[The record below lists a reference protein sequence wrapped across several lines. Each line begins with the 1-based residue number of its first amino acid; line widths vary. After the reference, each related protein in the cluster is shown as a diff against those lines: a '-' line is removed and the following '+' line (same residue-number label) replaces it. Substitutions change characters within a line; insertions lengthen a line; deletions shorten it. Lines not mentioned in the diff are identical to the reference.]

1 MGFGRHE
8 IQNALTQTTYN
19 NVTATYLMRNTKKA
33 RVQCRTIRVRPSR
46 STDIISLGRSPD
58 QEAQTERQPKDQES
72 GQKAEESA
80 GPSASPRSR
89 KATPGTSPRSTKAS
103 LQPSAKW
110 RKVTPRH
117 SPQLRTATSRP
128 SPKLRTA
135 TARASPKSRTATPR
149 TSCKAR
155 TTNPPPNPE
164 SKNATPSPAPQC
176 GPGDTPSTHTTNS
189 SRSSSG
195 SPEGKSRDQQ
205 GVARRCLHFLR
216 KLCLRPFKGLGKH
229 NRVKPS

>member
-1 MGFGRHE
+1 MGFERHE
-8 IQNALTQTTYN
+8 IQNALTQKTYN
-19 NVTATYLMRNTKKA
+19 NVTATYLMLNTKKA
-33 RVQCRTIRVRPSR
+33 RVQCRKIRVRPYR
-46 STDIISLGRSPD
+46 STDIISLDRSPD
-58 QEAQTERQPKDQES
+58 QEAQTERQPNEQES

-89 KATPGTSPRSTKAS
+89 KAS
-103 LQPSAKW
+103 LQPSANW

-117 SPQLRTATSRP
+117 SP
-128 SPKLRTA
+128 KLRTT

-149 TSCKAR
+149 TSRKAR
-155 TTNPPPNPE
+155 TANPPPNPESESKTITPPPNPE